1 MKRLISIVLCITILF
16 TSINL
21 VLADENTEENYS
33 TVSVEFSD
41 NIGELETLQ
50 VMVKEKNVYVNAEEL
65 GTRLGYDVSISS
77 EYVSIYSKGAD
88 ENVPYGMTV
97 FYYGSTRVGHMLF
110 TKMVNSYEAPFETIR
125 NENGVWIPLEYSLLL
140 LNGSMLII
148 GNTIRIDVP
157 SKNIID
163 IYTDILKNNQ
173 IYLFD
178 WQNDI
183 GVLEEN
189 EITMGVA
196 SFYVNLF
203 NGLLNKDGASWV
215 QFLQSF
221 ALNTSSYDAKYG
233 EELAMLFCTYSASEL
248 KQETK
253 KMKKLM
259 SHFNGKG
266 ALGKAINAIEK
277 DQDKNIKDLLKESNK
292 LKAEIDVNNNASVIA
307 YNKAYQALENVCDQ
321 ADAFS
326 KKTALYKQV
335 GKGVSEAT
343 CLLDKFYK
351 VIEVVGFAGEFQQ
364 QDKFALHT
372 LSEYVDN
379 SNSQS
384 NMSEAMKESIAQYT
398 DILQTDIAT
407 YSALRWLEE
416 NYDDK
421 IFEALELGD
430 ALGLPAELLLIGW
443 DVMSGNIPFLKEGLS
458 NTDSFMLSIYA
469 SIFQADAF
477 TSYQAIRNSIFN
489 DADNITPENLYKVS
503 QYCYTYLKSCYITR
517 NAALGA
523 LNEEIK
529 SQVPGLIEYQN
540 SVNEEIAGYLIQ
552 LKNVDTTNQ
561 SKCYGFLPED
571 NKEYLKNYDN
581 RILEELVNKGNDAI
595 EITEYKG
602 NFEKIVEMMDMARD
616 NEAMRGSNNYY
627 NDDFK
632 LGWDENGHY
641 EASNEGNEKII
652 LYGIYIGEDKKDVL
666 TQIQKFEYICPYSTD
681 ESDSFYLLDN
691 GELIYVEI
699 LYDNEQVS
707 YWYTANFVEG
717 DITEIEEALKIK
729 EQYNAKDSE
738 SWKLA
743 YIDFIFQEGINYD
756 YSLNRSL
763 EEYKLVNVN
772 GDDIPELYI
781 NFGSIAQGD
790 MLCSYFNNSIIY
802 QYMYNYGFSYIE
814 GKNLFMDSGGHMDAY
829 HDIIYSIED
838 GKFTEQY
845 KGEYGAEDNSNV
857 QFDSEG
863 YPIYNY
869 YWNGNRVSNE
879 SEYEEL
885 LNQAFDKE
893 KAKYP
898 YENDGVYDY
907 RDIIKQIIEY

>member
-1 MKRLISIVLCITILF
+1 MKRFISLVLCIIILF
-16 TSINL
+16 TSTNL
-21 VLADENTEENYS
+21 VRADENAEENYS

-41 NIGELETLQ
+41 NIGALETLQ
-50 VMVKEKNVYVNAEEL
+50 VMVKEKNVYANAEEL

-77 EYVSIYSKGAD
+77 EYATIFSKGAD
-88 ENVPYGMTV
+88 ENVPYGITV
-97 FYYGSTRVGHMLF
+97 FYYDSTRVDHMLF
-110 TKMVNSYEAPFETIR
+110 TKMVNSYEAPFEIIR

-148 GNTIRIDVP
+148 DNVICIDVP
-157 SKNIID
+157 SKTIID

-189 EITMGVA
+189 ELTMGVA
-196 SFYVNLF
+196 SYYVNLF
-203 NGLLNKDGASWV
+203 NGLLNKDGDSWV
-215 QFLQSF
+215 QFLQGF
-221 ALNTSSYDAKYG
+221 ALDTSSYDAKYG
-233 EELAMLFCTYSASEL
+233 EELAMLFCTYSDSEL

-266 ALGKAINAIEK
+266 VLGKAINAIEK
-277 DQDKNIKDLLKESNK
+277 DQDKNIKDLLKKSNE

-307 YNKAYQALENVCDQ
+307 YNQSYQALENACDK
-321 ADAFS
+321 ADLFS

-343 CLLDKFYK
+343 NFLDKFYI
-351 VIEVVGFAGEFQQ
+351 VAEVVGFAGEFQQ
-364 QDKFALHT
+364 QDKFALNT

-379 SNSQS
+379 LNSQS

-430 ALGLPAELLLIGW
+430 ALGLPAELMLIGW
-443 DVMSGNIPFLKEGLS
+443 NVMSGNIPFYKEGLS

-477 TSYQAIRNSIFN
+477 TSYQTIRNSVFN
-489 DADNITPENLYKVS
+489 DANNITPENLYKVS
-503 QYCYTYLKSCYITR
+503 QSCYTYLKSCYITR

-523 LNEEIK
+523 LNEETK
-529 SQVPGLIEYQN
+529 SQVVKLIEYQN
-540 SVNEEIAGYLIQ
+540 SVNEEIAGYLVQ
-552 LKNVDTTNQ
+552 LKNADTTNQ
-561 SKCYGFLPED
+561 NKCYGFLPED

-581 RILEELVNKGNDAI
+581 KTLENWVNKENDAI
-595 EITEYKG
+595 EITKYKG
-602 NFEKIVEMMDMARD
+602 DFEKIVEMMDLAND
-616 NEAMRGSNNYY
+616 NEAKRGNNNYY
-627 NDDFK
+627 IDDFK
-632 LGWDENGHY
+632 LGWDENGYY
-641 EASNEGNEKII
+641 EISNNGNERVV
-652 LYGIYIGEDKKDVL
+652 LYGIYIGENKKDVL
-666 TQIQKFEYICPYSTD
+666 TQIQKYEYICSYSTD
-681 ESDSFYLLDN
+681 KSDVIYLLDN
-691 GELIYVEI
+691 GVIIYIEI
-699 LYDNEQVS
+699 SYDSEQVS
-707 YWYTANFVEG
+707 SWYANNFEEG
-717 DITEIEEALKIK
+717 EITEIEEVLKLK
-729 EQYNAKDSE
+729 EQYNGKE
-738 SWKLA
+738 LKPWKLA

-756 YSLNRSL
+756 YWIDRYL
-763 EEYKLVNVN
+763 EEYELVNVN

-781 NFGSIAQGD
+781 NLGSTATGD
-790 MLCSYFNNSIIY
+790 VLCSYFNNSIIY
-802 QYMYNYGFSYIE
+802 QRMWNYGFSYIE
-814 GKNLFMDSGGHMDAY
+814 GENLFMDSGGHMDAY
-829 HDIIYSIED
+829 HDTIYSIED
-838 GKFTEQY
+838 GKFIEHY
-845 KGEYGAEDNSNV
+845 KGDYGAEDNSHV
-857 QFDSEG
+857 QIDSEG

-898 YENDGVYDY
+898 YENDSVYDY
-907 RDIIKQIIEY
+907 RDIIKQIMEY

>member
-50 VMVKEKNVYVNAEEL
+50 VMVKEKNIYANAEEL

-97 FYYGSTRVGHMLF
+97 FYYDSTRVGHMLF

-173 IYLFD
+173 TYLFD

-203 NGLLNKDGASWV
+203 NGLLNKDGDSWV
-215 QFLQSF
+215 QFLQGF
-221 ALNTSSYDAKYG
+221 ALDTSSYDAKYG
-233 EELAMLFCTYSASEL
+233 EKLAMLFCTYSDSEL
-248 KQETK
+248 KQEIK

-266 ALGKAINAIEK
+266 ALGKTINAIEK

-307 YNKAYQALENVCDQ
+307 YNKAYQALENACDQ

-343 CLLDKFYK
+343 SFLDKFYK
-351 VIEVVGFAGEFQQ
+351 VIEVIGFAGEFQQ

-421 IFEALELGD
+421 LFEALELGD
-430 ALGLPAELLLIGW
+430 ALGLPAELMLIGW
-443 DVMSGNIPFLKEGLS
+443 NVMSGNIPFLKEGLS

-477 TSYQAIRNSIFN
+477 TSYQTLRNSVFS
-489 DADNITPENLYKVS
+489 DANNITPENLYKVS
-503 QYCYTYLKSCYITR
+503 QSCYTYLKSCYITR

-552 LKNVDTTNQ
+552 LKNADTTNQ

-571 NKEYLKNYDN
+571 NKEYLNEYDADKIFAIIKKAVELHLDLTKWLDSFENFYNEVGGIYDDEAGEYENWVIGDGIQYGNYHESTSVDEIN
-581 RILEELVNKGNDAI
+581 I
-595 EITEYKG
+595 E
-602 NFEKIVEMMDMARD
+602 RD
-616 NEAMRGSNNYY
+616 VYSL
-627 NDDFK
+627 F
-632 LGWDENGHY
+632 
-641 EASNEGNEKII
+641 
-652 LYGIYIGEDKKDVL
+652 GIYIGMD
-666 TQIQKFEYICPYSTD
+666 
-681 ESDSFYLLDN
+681 
-691 GELIYVEI
+691 
-699 LYDNEQVS
+699 
-707 YWYTANFVEG
+707 
-717 DITEIEEALKIK
+717 IEEARDSLKDWEEGTIRSDTNHYVYSYEGK
-729 EQYNAKDSE
+729 YIWFVGNEGNTISELGFWRDIAWESNNENSKAEYYYKTSMKGAIIEVENTFPDLPYTTKMIITLDSGKVLQQVYDLE
-738 SWKLA
+738 DNYGGWIGNVET
-743 YIDFIFQEGINYD
+743 IDLTGDGI
-756 YSLNRSL
+756 
-763 EEYKLVNVN
+763 EEIILDLDIVGSTYGASQVYVYQLVNEN
-772 GDDIPELYI
+772 LYTLLELNDEMISKITDKI
-781 NFGSIAQGD
+781 NT
-790 MLCSYFNNSIIY
+790 CSKVEVVDSKLIVEGNITAMEYGNIKIVFNND
-802 QYMYNYGFSYIE
+802 GDWE
-814 GKNLFMDSGGHMDAY
+814 V
-829 HDIIYSIED
+829 ED
-838 GKFTEQY
+838 E
-845 KGEYGAEDNSNV
+845 
-857 QFDSEG
+857 
-863 YPIYNY
+863 
-869 YWNGNRVSNE
+869 
-879 SEYEEL
+879 
-885 LNQAFDKE
+885 
-893 KAKYP
+893 
-898 YENDGVYDY
+898 
-907 RDIIKQIIEY
+907 